1 MRGEYTIIHSGERAQ
16 KMTGLIFILM
26 VVVIS
31 KKHDNIFFFLDDG
44 FSNWLL
50 AERVERAERWRW
62 QSSSGSLVAYH
73 QLEIKNWFLSWHH
86 TFSSSFFDEIRIT
99 DISLVSFFLF

>member
-1 MRGEYTIIHSGERAQ
+1 
-16 KMTGLIFILM
+16 MTGLIFILM

-31 KKHDNIFFFLDDG
+31 KKHDNIFFFFLDDG